1 LRLLQNVDS
10 QRARDVLKPVR
21 ERGKS
26 CREKGVVSSLVS
38 LAALLCRTDATNLK
52 PVIYNNSTSKNSASL
67 VTRLSG
73 RYITLSRLPFWSMAM
88 GKRKK
93 TTKRKLAHPKL
104 PMQQQLNL
112 SDDGTH
118 FDLRAI
124 FNDLNQRH
132 FRKRLR
138 GYKVVWGRRRKHR
151 PREQFVFGTIQE
163 EDRVIRINPALD
175 QPFVPQ
181 WFLRYVLYHE
191 MLHSVVPDETL
202 SRNRRRVHTE
212 EFNRRERKF
221 PDYRRAR
228 RWEDENLSRFL
239 R

>member
-1 LRLLQNVDS
+1 MLCLSLHS
-10 QRARDVLKPVR
+10 ETTTLF
-21 ERGKS
+21 
-26 CREKGVVSSLVS
+26 CRV
-38 LAALLCRTDATNLK
+38 N
-52 PVIYNNSTSKNSASL
+52 
-67 VTRLSG
+67 
-73 RYITLSRLPFWSMAM
+73 FWSMAM
-88 GKRKK
+88 GRRKK
-93 TTKRKLAHPKL
+93 TTKQKLAHPKL

-112 SDDGTH
+112 RHEGTH

-132 FRKRLR
+132 FGKRLR
-138 GYKVVWGRRRKHR
+138 GYEVVWGRRRKHR

-175 QPFVPQ
+175 QPFVPL

-221 PDYRRAR
+221 PGYRRAR

>member
-1 LRLLQNVDS
+1 VEVVRCFVLSAPFNNLITSNLQQFRVK
-10 QRARDVLKPVR
+10 V
-21 ERGKS
+21 G
-26 CREKGVVSSLVS
+26 
-38 LAALLCRTDATNLK
+38 
-52 PVIYNNSTSKNSASL
+52 ASL
-67 VTRLSG
+67 VTGFRD
-73 RYITLSRLPFWSMAM
+73 RYITLVAFNFGSMAM
-88 GKRKK
+88 ARRKK
-93 TTKRKLAHPKL
+93 TTKRKLAQPKL

-112 SDDGTH
+112 RHEGTH

-132 FRKRLR
+132 FRNRLR

-163 EDRVIRINPALD
+163 EDRVIRINPAMD
-175 QPFVPQ
+175 QPFVPL

-202 SRNRRRVHTE
+202 SGNRRRVHTE

-221 PDYRRAR
+221 PGYRRAR
-228 RWEDENLSRFL
+228 RWEEENLSRFL